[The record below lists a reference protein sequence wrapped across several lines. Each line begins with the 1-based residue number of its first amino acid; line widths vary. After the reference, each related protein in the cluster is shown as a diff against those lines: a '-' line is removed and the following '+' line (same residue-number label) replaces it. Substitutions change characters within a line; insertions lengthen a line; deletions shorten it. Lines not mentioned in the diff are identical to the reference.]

1 MPEIQFAESLEQSIK
16 SAVDSAVQAH
26 VAEVIE
32 QLAVDPIWVEK
43 IENIINQTYTQKLS
57 RYLSSTD
64 VATLIAEH
72 IDAGIDRWQER
83 LKKDFQ
89 TQGIADRAS
98 SLKLSVEDDV
108 VVVNNQLV
116 SNGLH
121 VATDAVVDGSLTVD
135 NLVVKK
141 TINVDNR
148 TWQQLTSHTADRVM
162 EQVTEQW
169 KKDLVTEVL
178 DLAKSQGIDFER
190 VNLAGR
196 PLIDGNQLNLEITE
210 SGIEKLATLRDL
222 RVRGPVDLN
231 GTVTVKG
238 RRVGINTEDP
248 ESALSIWDEEVAITA
263 GKHSKDTAF
272 IGTAKKQALNI
283 GINRGRDL
291 QIDADGLVTVKELR
305 LDRWRISFSN
315 AAPGYSGTRGDL
327 VINHDLKPDMPFAW
341 VCLGAFR
348 WQPLKSA

>member
-1 MPEIQFAESLEQSIK
+1 MSETQFVESLQQSIK
-16 SAVDSAVQAH
+16 SAVDSAVQTH
-26 VAEVIE
+26 VAEIIE
-32 QLAVDPIWVEK
+32 QLSVDPAWVEK
-43 IENIINQTYTQKLS
+43 IENIINQNYAQKLS
-57 RYLSSTD
+57 RHLSSAD
-64 VATLIAEH
+64 VTTLIAEH
-72 IDAGIDRWQER
+72 IDAGIDRWQQR

-89 TQGIADRAS
+89 TQGIVDRAS
-98 SLKLSVEDDV
+98 GLQLSVEDDV

-141 TINVDNR
+141 TVNVDNR
-148 TWQQLTSHTADRVM
+148 TWQQLATHTAD
-162 EQVTEQW
+162 QVLQKMTEEW
-169 KKDLVTEVL
+169 KKDLVEEVL
-178 DLAKSQGIDFER
+178 DLAKSVGIDFAQ
-190 VNLAGR
+190 VNLDGQ
-196 PLIDGNQLNLEITE
+196 PLIEGSQLNPKITE
-210 SGIEKLATLRDL
+210 TSIEKVSTLRDL

-231 GTVTVKG
+231 GTVNVKG
-238 RRVGINTEDP
+238 RRVGINTDDP

-272 IGTAKKQALNI
+272 IGTARKQALNI
-283 GINRGRDL
+283 GVNRGRDL
-291 QIDADGLVTVKELR
+291 QIDADGLITVKELR
-305 LDRWRISFSN
+305 LDRWRISFGN

-327 VINHDLKPDMPFAW
+327 VINHDPKPDMPFAW